1 VQDLRQHQVNNKE
14 RSVLRGL
21 AEHKAELAMI
31 GFLFFF
37 TSRHDIA
44 TLIFQYGCLFLRI
57 VLYQKGL
64 TILYGDGSQSTGVD
78 LLKWKDRLVDLVIKV
93 FREAHILHYRRMD
106 QPTTARALSWLKRPT
121 ASKS

>member
-1 VQDLRQHQVNNKE
+1 
-14 RSVLRGL
+14 
-21 AEHKAELAMI
+21 MI

-44 TLIFQYGCLFLRI
+44 TLLFQYDCLFLGI

-64 TILYGDGSQSTGVD
+64 AILYGDGSQSTEVE
-78 LLKWKDRLVDLVIKV
+78 LLKWKDRLVDLVTKV
-93 FREAHILHYRRMD
+93 FREAHILHHRRMD
-106 QPTTARALSWLKRPT
+106 QPTSARVLSWLKRPT